1 MPKRNILKAAL
12 TELPILVRVSW
23 ALCTRSSPTL
33 TAKALVIWEENSTEI
48 PTAMTKLTNETAFNV
63 MFHLKMNKK
72 NRRRKIA
79 KKSHFLR
86 MYIPVH
92 HSAKIDENHHDHN
105 QTDEGRGKV
114 KSHHEKGHHENG
126 NQGYS
131 Q

>member
-1 MPKRNILKAAL
+1 
-12 TELPILVRVSW
+12 
-23 ALCTRSSPTL
+23 
-33 TAKALVIWEENSTEI
+33 
-48 PTAMTKLTNETAFNV
+48 
-63 MFHLKMNKK
+63 
-72 NRRRKIA
+72 
-79 KKSHFLR
+79 

-131 Q
+131 QWSESVFPPIIQRIHIDTLTLLKVKCYNFTYIVRYCS